1 MWPFQASSGPSPE
14 DTRGTPQRRAV
25 RSAATKRG
33 PDGRWSMVSGRWS
46 TAGGLAS
53 SGPRPHV
60 SEAICWAGC
69 SGGRV
74 AGISGFRRHCAR
86 QRAPLREGGGAQRR
100 GENAARALARVG
112 PGFVRAEP
120 VGHKRADSEACLA
133 HGRDEA
139 RPATFSSRLSS
150 RSLAR
155 PAPPFVI
162 RHCGFPMDDS
172 PARPAKPL
180 QTEKVGVGASPGE
193 CEE

>member
-1 MWPFQASSGPSPE
+1 MFACLQMPSSGRNKRVPE
-14 DTRGTPQRRAV
+14 GQWAVIDGPQRAWLRPG
-25 RSAATKRG
+25 RGRTSARQFAG
-33 PDGRWSMVSGRWS
+33 PGV
-46 TAGGLAS
+46 
-53 SGPRPHV
+53 
-60 SEAICWAGC
+60 
-69 SGGRV
+69 RV
-74 AGISGFRRHCAR
+74 AGISVFRRHCAR

-112 PGFVRAEP
+112 ARLRPGRAQRTQE
-120 VGHKRADSEACLA
+120 
-133 HGRDEA
+133 GRPRGVPCA
-139 RPATFSSRLSS
+139 RPRRSAAATFSSRLSS

-172 PARPAKPL
+172 PACPAKPL